1 MRLLSRKKKE
11 ERSAGDRAL
20 LEELFDTQAQ
30 LDAIRSRFEYVTEP
44 EMVSSCIFEM
54 RSVQEKYSYLL
65 GRIRAKEIC
74 LRDRSEILWKE

>member
-11 ERSAGDRAL
+11 ELSAGDKAL
-20 LEELFDTQAQ
+20 LAEFFDTQDQ

-44 EMVSSCIFEM
+44 EMVSSCIFEL
-54 RSVQEKYSYLL
+54 RSAQERYSYLL

-74 LRDRSEILWKE
+74 LKDRSELFWKE